1 MDVKTGLT
9 VTVVSGGILD
19 QLIVSGFLLQ
29 GHAGIRTSYDKAQI
43 VRFPFL
49 LEEDEKYGGDIPFRT
64 YWGRKY
70 HGGFSDHLPVC
81 VDFEIGK
88 K

>member
-1 MDVKTGLT
+1 MISISNCRKEKMADLSSEK
-9 VTVVSGGILD
+9 
-19 QLIVSGFLLQ
+19 
-29 GHAGIRTSYDKAQI
+29 KASSESRI
-43 VRFPFL
+43 KE